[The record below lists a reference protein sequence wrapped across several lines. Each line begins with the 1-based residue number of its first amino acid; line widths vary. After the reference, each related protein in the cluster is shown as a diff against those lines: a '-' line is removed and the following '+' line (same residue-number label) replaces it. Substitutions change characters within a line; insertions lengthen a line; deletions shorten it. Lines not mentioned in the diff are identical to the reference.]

1 MNTNILLSFVFLCA
15 KHISAASSD
24 FNEHQL
30 EYVSD
35 DEDFLEDVV
44 VDHKPVN
51 AYELGDDEPL
61 IETDNITWDYD
72 SFEDKSEDEDDE

>member
-44 VDHKPVN
+44 VDHK
-51 AYELGDDEPL
+51 LGDDEPL
-61 IETDNITWDYD
+61 IEIDNITWDYD